1 MLQIHE
7 LNKHF
12 RVDGRTVPILDI
24 PEWRVER
31 GEQVAITG
39 PSGSGKST
47 LLHLV
52 SGILQPDSGSIQVD
66 GTPLQHMKEAARDR
80 FRAAHIGYVLQEFH
94 LIPALTARQNVEI
107 ALTTPL
113 AHKQRRQ
120 LVDDWLERVGLSE
133 RGGHL
138 PSQLSRGQQQ
148 RVAIVRALVNHPAL
162 VLADEP
168 TGSLD
173 WETADEISSLLL
185 NLSIAQGH
193 TLIVVTHDLNMAAR
207 FPRRLNIQDINRV
220 RREKPQGRPPGAEQR
235 KEGIV

>member
-7 LNKHF
+7 LSKHF
-12 RVDGRTVPILDI
+12 RVGGRTVPILDI

-31 GEQVAITG
+31 GDQVAITG

-66 GTPLQHMKEAARDR
+66 GVSLHNLKEAARDR
-80 FRAAHIGYVLQEFH
+80 FRAERIGYVLQDFH
-94 LIPALTARQNVEI
+94 LIPSLTARQNVEI
-107 ALTTPL
+107 ALTTRLP
-113 AHKQRRQ
+113 HQQRRR
-120 LVDDWLERVGLSE
+120 LVDEWLERVGLSE
-133 RGGHL
+133 HGSHL

-148 RVAIVRALVNHPAL
+148 RVAIVRALVNRPAL

-193 TLIVVTHDLNMAAR
+193 TLIVVTHDLNMAIR
-207 FPRRLNIQDINRV
+207 FPQRLNIREMNCA
-220 RREKPQGRPPGAEQR
+220 RREKTPLLQEEAER
-235 KEGIV
+235 WKEGII